1 MCNKKLNRIMRS
13 TEVVITEKKQE
24 NSNIEL
30 GHIYDAIR
38 YLEPEQ
44 QMNILANYKFIEL
57 YDILSSKETYEKYI
71 NDLFAV
77 SHEYT
82 NRAIALMSLHTK
94 VVLQSMGKQSFD
106 ILDSM
111 GQVYD
116 SLPDIDKKIFCENM
130 LQKKGFFQDV
140 YKMMM
145 NSFEN
150 AVEVEK
156 GEGIENGEVS
166 KKVEK

>member
-1 MCNKKLNRIMRS
+1 MRS

-71 NDLFAV
+71 DRKSTRLNS
-77 SHEYT
+77 SH
-82 NRAIALMSLHTK
+82 IH
-94 VVLQSMGKQSFD
+94 
-106 ILDSM
+106 
-111 GQVYD
+111 
-116 SLPDIDKKIFCENM
+116 
-130 LQKKGFFQDV
+130 
-140 YKMMM
+140 
-145 NSFEN
+145 
-150 AVEVEK
+150 
-156 GEGIENGEVS
+156 
-166 KKVEK
+166 